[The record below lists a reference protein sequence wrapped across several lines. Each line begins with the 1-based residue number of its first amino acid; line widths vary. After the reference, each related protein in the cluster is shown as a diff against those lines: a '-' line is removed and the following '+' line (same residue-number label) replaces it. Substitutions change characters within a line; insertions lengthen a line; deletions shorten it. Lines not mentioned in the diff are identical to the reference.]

1 MNGKYWPH
9 IGKCWYNACL
19 YNPWLVFPLEQ
30 DDHSFISF
38 HSQLIF
44 LYGVRTFSAFVCWFS
59 PGTAASSHSP
69 KTCLFVSL
77 CGPAM
82 EWPTRVVP
90 QPRPQIAGIGCSVP
104 SDLEKGISG
113 R

>member
-9 IGKCWYNACL
+9 SGKCWYNACL

-30 DDHSFISF
+30 DDHSFVSF

-69 KTCLFVSL
+69 KNLLVCLSMWPCDGVANTCRT
-77 CGPAM
+77 PASPADS
-82 EWPTRVVP
+82 WDWLQCP
-90 QPRPQIAGIGCSVP
+90 QRP
-104 SDLEKGISG
+104 
-113 R
+113 